1 MGEFMIETTNLYLV
15 EAKEEDIK
23 DIMDM
28 ETHEENRNFIWQG
41 TYEQHLN
48 EILDKDY
55 LLLIFKRKED
65 NLTIGFA
72 LNYLDFKSERFEL
85 RRIAVTIKGKGY
97 GKEVLNA
104 LIKYTFEDL
113 NFNKFW
119 LDVYPDNVIGIRL
132 YESVGMHCEGILREN
147 YKSER
152 GYLDQKI
159 YSMLKSEYYKMH
171 EPEIFI

>member
-1 MGEFMIETTNLYLV
+1 MIETTNLYLV

-48 EILDKDY
+48 EILDKNC

-72 LNYLDFKSERFEL
+72 LNYLDFKSEKFEL
-85 RRIAVTIKGKGY
+85 RRIAVADKGKGY

-132 YESVGMHCEGILREN
+132 YESVGMYCEGILREN

-159 YSMLKSEYYKMH
+159 YSILKSEYYKMH
-171 EPEIFI
+171 